1 VEFINSL
8 RDDHDVI
15 ERVAGSFL
23 AFADLLA
30 SNERARPDVE
40 RFVRFFTEFAGHYHH
55 AREEATLFPALVE
68 RAELPVDGPIAA
80 LMDDHRRLAALLE
93 SARQL
98 LVDDDGSAGELGA
111 PGNVIREYVYGLWQ
125 HIDAENSVLLPES
138 EARLR
143 KHGLRAL
150 DGRAATAGELAARD
164 DGVALIARY
173 PPVMDAAGLVRGA
186 GCVCCPLMT
195 VTCGGLEQAWWSE
208 HEWEEFQDHLG
219 SD

>member
-1 VEFINSL
+1 MDFINSL
-8 RDDHDVI
+8 RHDHDVI
-15 ERVAGSFL
+15 ERVAGAFL
-23 AFADLLA
+23 AFADSLA
-30 SNERARPDVE
+30 SNQHARADGE
-40 RFVRFFTEFAGHYHH
+40 RFVRFFTEFAGRYHH

-80 LMDDHRRLAALLE
+80 LTDDHRRLAALLE
-93 SARQL
+93 SASEL
-98 LVDDDGSAGELGA
+98 LADDHGAARELDGLAT
-111 PGNVIREYVYGLWQ
+111 VIREYVCGLWQ

-143 KHGLRAL
+143 KHGLRSL
-150 DGRAATAGELAARD
+150 EGRAATAEELSARD
-164 DGVALIARY
+164 DGLALIARY
-173 PPVMDAAGLVRGA
+173 PPVMDTTRIVRGA

-208 HEWEEFQDHLG
+208 YEWEEFQDHLG